1 MTTTDDFSQLQ
12 DDFLRFTAKIV
23 LCTVTT
29 VSPEGRPRSRMLHP
43 VFTVRARSPVGWVCT
58 SRTPVKAR
66 HLRLNP
72 YVAVSYWSPD
82 NDTVYAECRA
92 TWVDS
97 EGEKDDVWDLFTTT
111 PPPLGY
117 DLSGYGTPRNRHSA
131 RCGSTPTGC
140 RSSRAGST
148 RSVTWSDGSG
158 GAVRETESAFAGG
171 H

>member
-1 MTTTDDFSQLQ
+1 VTTTDDFSQLQ

-117 DLSGYGTPRNRHSA
+117 DLSGYGTPRNPAFSPLRFDPY
-131 RCGSTPTGC
+131 R
-140 RSSRAGST
+140 
-148 RSVTWSDGSG
+148 VQVVSG
-158 GAVRETESAFAGG
+158 REYPFGDLVG
-171 H
+171 RIWRRRPGD